1 MKLLR
6 SLILLF
12 VPFIS
17 YGQNFLEMPVT
28 VQMQNTSI
36 VSVFNELENQL
47 SFNFSYEAQLID
59 DSKKVSLNEQNKALK
74 KVLKEVLGNDYDY
87 KVVGTH
93 VIIQS
98 SLPPLNKRGGR
109 FSYSGQVVGP
119 DNQPL
124 ENAIV
129 YEANR
134 QTAAITSYDGY
145 YRFNFRDKNH
155 PVALN
160 ISYTGF
166 RDTVIYV
173 SPGQTQKVRII
184 PLPRQPILPSDFK
197 TLEGKSAPALAN
209 AELQTMSDIK
219 LVRFMVNDEAL
230 YVSKNLNT
238 FNWQSAQVSLLP
250 YVGTND
256 LMNGLTTNNVSINII
271 GGYTAQIEGAEFG
284 AVSNFIQNDVI
295 GFQAAGVS
303 NVVGKNVVGFQA
315 AGVASVVLGNLEGA
329 QASGVFNRVKG
340 HHSGTM
346 IAGVANITEAGNN
359 NPSIKGLNSQ
369 ISGVANIHLKDT
381 SNLQI
386 TSVWNQAEKIN
397 GLQISAFCNY
407 TKKLNGL
414 QIGIINI
421 ADTIENG
428 LPIGLI
434 NIVKHGYK
442 AIEFSSNETFRF
454 NAAFKTGGNHLYS
467 FLSAGIDTY
476 ISAGYGFGYT
486 SNHKKKT
493 SFNFD
498 LSGAAVIDPDAETNS
513 YMGTLYRAQLGLNYH
528 FTKHLNISIGPAFNF
543 LHAFSESGSSPPAV
557 ISKPSGVYYGQYY
570 LEKSIRSQS
579 NQSWFGWHCSV
590 RF

>member
-6 SLILLF
+6 SLLLLVF
-12 VPFIS
+12 PIIT
-17 YGQNFLEMPVT
+17 YGQNYLEMPVS
-28 VQMQNTSI
+28 VQMQNASV

-47 SFNFSYEAQLID
+47 AFNFSYEAQLID
-59 DSKKVSLNEQNKALK
+59 NSKKVSLNEQNKALK
-74 KVLKEVLGNDYDY
+74 KVLKKVLGKDYDY

-98 SLPPLNKRGGR
+98 SLPSLDKRGGR
-109 FSYSGQVVGP
+109 FTYSGQVVGP
-119 DNQPL
+119 DNQPV

-134 QTAAITSYDGY
+134 QTASITSYDGY
-145 YRFNFRDKNH
+145 YNFNFRDKNH

-160 ISYTGF
+160 ISHTGF

-173 SPGQTQKVRII
+173 SPGQTQEVRII
-184 PLPRQPILPSDFK
+184 PLPQQRTIPSNFK
-197 TLEGKSAPALAN
+197 ALEGKSGTALAS
-209 AELQTMSDIK
+209 ADLQTMRDIK
-219 LVRFMVNDEAL
+219 LVKFMVNDEAL
-230 YVSKNLNT
+230 YVSNNLNA

-256 LMNGLTTNNVSINII
+256 LMNGLTTNNVSLNVI

-315 AGVASVVLGNLEGA
+315 AGVASVILGNLEGA

-340 HHSGTM
+340 HHTGAM
-346 IAGVANITEAGNN
+346 IAGVANISEGGNN
-359 NPSIKGLNSQ
+359 NPSLKGLNSQ
-369 ISGVANIHLKDT
+369 ISGVANVHLNDT
-381 SNLQI
+381 TNLQI
-386 TSVWNQAEKIN
+386 TSVWNQAEQVN
-397 GLQISAFCNY
+397 GFQISALCNY

-434 NIVKHGYK
+434 NIVKHGYRV
-442 AIEFSSNETFRF
+442 IEFSTNETFRF
-454 NAAFKTGGNHLYS
+454 NAAFKTGGNHFYS
-467 FLSAGIDTY
+467 FLSAGIDKY

-486 SNHKKKT
+486 SNYKKKT
-493 SFNFD
+493 SINFD
-498 LSGAAVIDPDAETNS
+498 LSGAGVFDLNAETNS
-513 YMGTLYRAQLGLNYH
+513 YMGTLYRAQLGLNYR
-528 FTKHLNISIGPAFNF
+528 FAKHLSLSVGPAFNF
-543 LHAFSESGSSPPAV
+543 LHAFNDTGSTPPDI
-557 ISKPSGVYYGQYY
+557 ISKPGGVYYGQYY
-570 LEKSIRSQS
+570 LEKSLSSQS